1 MGFKAAL
8 SCHPRYHHHLML
20 FIFMSLV
27 IPDLSSD
34 SIPIPSGLSATNS
47 EASPQTEDS
56 SGSFS
61 TKHRFHST
69 LKDITNP
76 VTTIPT
82 IIPAPYSG
90 SASTSSSATA
100 SPPSSN
106 PVIIPT
112 SNPGAEV
119 SPQTMAANPVGYP
132 AGSYSLTNPPPSLSG
147 SWCIASQGASRA
159 ALQVGLDFACG
170 YGRADCSAIQPGG
183 RCYEPNSVRDHASY
197 AFNEYYQKNPIPSSC
212 NFGGT
217 ALVTSTDP
225 SSSTCRYQSTSTSSS
240 ILNTT
245 NSVGSRVFGGAVPTG
260 PTTTSSP
267 ARRLVASA
275 SFLGSLVII
284 LTLTR
289 LDQLCL

>member
-8 SCHPRYHHHLML
+8 SCHHHHLVL
-20 FIFMSLV
+20 FVFVSII
-27 IPDLSSD
+27 IPDLSSEP
-34 SIPIPSGLSATNS
+34 IPISSGSIATTS
-47 EASPQTEDS
+47 EASPRTDDS
-56 SGSFS
+56 FGSYS

-90 SASTSSSATA
+90 SASSSSSATA
-100 SPPSSN
+100 APPSSN

-112 SNPGAEV
+112 SNPGTEV
-119 SPQTMAANPVGYP
+119 SPQTTAANPVGYP

-147 SWCIASQGASRA
+147 SWCIAIQGASRT
-159 ALQVGLDFACG
+159 ALQVGLDYACG

-212 NFGGT
+212 NFSGT

-225 SSSTCRYQSTSTSSS
+225 SSSTCWYQSTSTSSS

-245 NSVGSRVFGGAVPTG
+245 NSVGSRVFGAVPTR
-260 PTTTSSP
+260 PTTSSSP
-267 ARRLVASA
+267 ACRLVASA
-275 SFLGSLVII
+275 SFLGSFII
-284 LTLTR
+284 ITTLNR
-289 LDQLCL
+289 LAQLCL